1 MPLSIYSAL
10 LYAAQA
16 DWFLLTTF
24 GNSTAVG
31 ALCGAHTGSNA
42 VRQSSDGQRVPVEGT
57 TFYVMTSDKEK
68 SPPRGPAGKEND
80 PDWANGLKR
89 LYDSV
94 VEEPLPDSFQ
104 DLLDQLDAKN

>member
-1 MPLSIYSAL
+1 MPLSIYPAL

-16 DWFLLTTF
+16 DWFLLAAI
-24 GNSTAVG
+24 GNSKADS
-31 ALCGAHTGSNA
+31 ALCEAHTGSNA
-42 VRQSSDGQRVPVEGT
+42 VRQSSDGRRVPVEGT
-57 TFYVMTSDKEK
+57 TFFVMTSDKEK
-68 SPPRGPAGKEND
+68 SPPSRPAGKEKD

-104 DLLDQLDAKN
+104 DLLDQLDAKD